1 MGWGSY
7 WVIGLLGD
15 GEIGMGMG
23 DGERGTRSA
32 ECGSMRGRGGVG
44 ARVVEFFGGGEG
56 DADVGPNGGYAVAL
70 RQGERRR
77 RRGSMLWRNMESGF
91 ATRCVGRVGGAGCSK
106 DVGVGL
112 RGWVSG
118 LQTRSPYWGGAG
130 CSKDVGVG
138 LRGWVSGLQTRSPYW
153 GGAGCSKDVG
163 VGLRGGLRG
172 WVSGL
177 QTRSPYSGRRASM
190 VLRTMGSVGWRRARW
205 WRRVWATWS

>member
-138 LRGWVSGLQTRSPYW
+138 LRG
-153 GGAGCSKDVG
+153 
-163 VGLRGGLRG
+163 GLRG